1 MWLPRLRVGALLAA
15 LSLSLLGCTPV
26 LAQEPGSGSPGSA
39 EAAPGGSPNSS
50 AEATGKWF
58 YGGYD
63 EVRRAAVSS
72 GSAFLEFSN
81 EPGRR
86 GKQASFGM
94 WGGKFDCPGSCQV
107 GISIDDAPIQER
119 AATMR
124 DTTSSLELAAPE
136 ELWQSL
142 LKARSLQVYYS
153 AEGIDDVVEFD
164 LTGIKAEKMPG
175 F

>member
-26 LAQEPGSGSPGSA
+26 LAPEPGSGSPGSA

-63 EVRRAAVSS
+63 EVRRAAV
-72 GSAFLEFSN
+72 N